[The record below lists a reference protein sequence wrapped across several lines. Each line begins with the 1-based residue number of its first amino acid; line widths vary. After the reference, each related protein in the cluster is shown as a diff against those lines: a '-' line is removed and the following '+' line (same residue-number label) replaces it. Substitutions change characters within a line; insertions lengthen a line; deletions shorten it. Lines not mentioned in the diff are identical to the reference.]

1 VLEHVYDVEYVLA
14 EITCKLRPG
23 GLFFVWGD
31 FDNVTCNG
39 DHLERNRFYARSGV
53 WHLLREALGY
63 TLVSHRP
70 HGTPVQVWKLENKR
84 EVGLEELLI
93 TVYETTRR
101 HARGR
106 IVKDYLKAFLP
117 RRRGWTMQNL
127 ADAIHTYGFTSER
140 LRKLSPQGAR
150 PQPQGNGRP
159 GDR

>member
-1 VLEHVYDVEYVLA
+1 
-14 EITCKLRPG
+14 
-23 GLFFVWGD
+23 
-31 FDNVTCNG
+31 
-39 DHLERNRFYARSGV
+39 
-53 WHLLREALGY
+53 
-63 TLVSHRP
+63 
-70 HGTPVQVWKLENKR
+70 VQVWKLENKR

-93 TVYETTRR
+93 TVCETTHR

-127 ADAIHTYGFTSER
+127 ADAIHTFGFTSER

-150 PQPQGNGRP
+150 SQPQGNGRP